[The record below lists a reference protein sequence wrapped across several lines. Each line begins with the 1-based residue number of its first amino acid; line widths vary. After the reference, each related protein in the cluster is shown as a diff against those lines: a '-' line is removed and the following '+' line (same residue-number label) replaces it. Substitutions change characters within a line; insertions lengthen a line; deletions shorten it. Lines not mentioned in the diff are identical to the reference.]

1 MLFKRFAQTVVVL
14 LLLLLVAV
22 VVSFTTVF
30 VQTWKE
36 YEGFQAREAAR
47 LRQLE
52 VARAE
57 FQRKD
62 EYFRLLLSDDAFLE
76 RVVRERLGYA
86 QPDET
91 VFRFGRTDG

>member
-1 MLFKRFAQTVVVL
+1 MLFQRFAQTVVGLLVL
-14 LLLLLVAV
+14 LLLAV

-30 VQTWKE
+30 IQTWRE

-47 LRQLE
+47 LRAVEL
-52 VARAE
+52 ARVD

-62 EYFRLLLSDDAFLE
+62 DYFRLLISDQAFLE

-91 VFRFGRTDG
+91 VFRFDRLDS

>member
-1 MLFKRFAQTVVVL
+1 MLFQRFAQTVVVL
-14 LLLLLVAV
+14 LVVLLMAV
-22 VVSFTTVF
+22 VVSFATVF

-36 YEGFQAREAAR
+36 YEGFQAREAVR

-52 VARAE
+52 SRRTE
-57 FQRKD
+57 FERKD
-62 EYFRLLLSDDAFLE
+62 DYFRLLLADDAFLE

>member
-1 MLFKRFAQTVVVL
+1 MLFQRFAQTVVGLLVIL
-14 LLLLLVAV
+14 LLAV

-30 VQTWKE
+30 IQTWRE

-47 LRQLE
+47 LKVVEL
-52 VARAE
+52 ARVD

-62 EYFRLLLSDDAFLE
+62 DYFRLLISDQAFLE

-91 VFRFGRTDG
+91 VFRFDRQDG